1 MAREITDLHGNK
13 FKVGDYKLCLNI
25 PITGKGNL
33 VFTRDLISGEPF
45 NLSVSKKKYKGYFY
59 NLSLNLYVRFDLEY
73 MGYDESSDIRKS
85 HLYVRKGN
93 KRVRFPRPMG
103 TTAMALEY
111 QKNPNDELLIKIH
124 NYIIN
129 QWLMGNGVLC
139 GITYDINTFSY
150 RMGIDINYIRVFM
163 RDRLLSSRIWD
174 KEKAEDLLQALMG
187 EQLAWALEDRMEI
200 AHQVNILRESQGG
213 KYVPFISAELGKA
226 LKLKLE
232 SSTSLQSI
240 VRNLTGGST
249 TNIFAQFNQQNNVTQ
264 QNAITVEEARQIVL
278 ESQRVLD
285 KPEEAKLL
293 EDRYDI
299 KSLPEVVA
307 TKQEGVDTSKE
318 GLNLNKAELMQITD
332 DYKGAMSSFSK
343 EHHELRREIEMRIDP
358 DEEDPELYQYEDF
371 EEEEKED
378 GSFASQFL
386 RNSKLP

>member
-1 MAREITDLHGNK
+1 MSEKENK
-13 FKVGDYKLCLNI
+13 
-25 PITGKGNL
+25 
-33 VFTRDLISGEPF
+33 
-45 NLSVSKKKYKGYFY
+45 
-59 NLSLNLYVRFDLEY
+59 
-73 MGYDESSDIRKS
+73 M
-85 HLYVRKGN
+85 
-93 KRVRFPRPMG
+93 VRFPRPMG

-174 KEKAEDLLQALMG
+174 KDKAEDLLQALMG

-213 KYVPFISAELGKA
+213 QYVPFISAELGKA

-318 GLNLNKAELMQITD
+318 GFNLNKAELMQITD
-332 DYKGAMSSFSK
+332 DYKGAMSSFPR
-343 EHHELRREIEMRIDP
+343 EHHELRREIKMRIDP

>member
-1 MAREITDLHGNK
+1 M
-13 FKVGDYKLCLNI
+13 
-25 PITGKGNL
+25 
-33 VFTRDLISGEPF
+33 
-45 NLSVSKKKYKGYFY
+45 
-59 NLSLNLYVRFDLEY
+59 NLYVRFDLEY

-85 HLYVRKGN
+85 HLYVRKG
-93 KRVRFPRPMG
+93 KMVRFPRPMG

>member
-1 MAREITDLHGNK
+1 MAKEDKIT
-13 FKVGDYKLCLNI
+13 
-25 PITGKGNL
+25 
-33 VFTRDLISGEPF
+33 
-45 NLSVSKKKYKGYFY
+45 
-59 NLSLNLYVRFDLEY
+59 
-73 MGYDESSDIRKS
+73 
-85 HLYVRKGN
+85 
-93 KRVRFPRPMG
+93 RFPRPMG

-111 QKNPNDELLIKIH
+111 QKTHEEEALIKVQ
-124 NYIIN
+124 NYLIN

-139 GITYDINTFSY
+139 GVTYDINSFSN
-150 RMGIDINYIRVFM
+150 RLGIDIEYVRVFM
-163 RDRLLSSRIWD
+163 RDRLLSSRVWD
-174 KEKAEDLLQALMG
+174 KDKQEELLNALLG

-200 AHQVNILRESQGG
+200 SHQLQILRDSQGG
-213 KYVPFISAELGKA
+213 KYTPFISSEVNKT

-240 VRNLTGGST
+240 IRNLTGGNT

-278 ESQRVLD
+278 ESQRVMD
-285 KPEEAKLL
+285 KTEEAKLL
-293 EDRYDI
+293 ESRYDLS
-299 KSLPEVVA
+299 SLPEVVA

-332 DYKGAMSSFSK
+332 DYKGAMASFSK
-343 EHHELRREIEMRIDP
+343 EHHELRREIEMNIDP

-371 EEEEKED
+371 GEEEKED

>member
-1 MAREITDLHGNK
+1 MAKEDKI
-13 FKVGDYKLCLNI
+13 
-25 PITGKGNL
+25 
-33 VFTRDLISGEPF
+33 
-45 NLSVSKKKYKGYFY
+45 
-59 NLSLNLYVRFDLEY
+59 
-73 MGYDESSDIRKS
+73 
-85 HLYVRKGN
+85 
-93 KRVRFPRPMG
+93 VRFPRPLG
-103 TTAMALEY
+103 TTAMILEY
-111 QKNPNDELLIKIH
+111 QKSGNPEDLIKVQ
-124 NYIIN
+124 NYLIN
-129 QWLMGNGVLC
+129 QWLLGNGVLC
-139 GITYDINTFSY
+139 GVTYDINSFSN
-150 RMGIDINYIRVFM
+150 RLGIDTEYVRIFM
-163 RDRLLSSRIWD
+163 RDRLLSSKIWD
-174 KEKAEDLLQALMG
+174 RDKQEELLQALMG

>member
-1 MAREITDLHGNK
+1 MAKD
-13 FKVGDYKLCLNI
+13 NI
-25 PITGKGNL
+25 K
-33 VFTRDLISGEPF
+33 
-45 NLSVSKKKYKGYFY
+45 
-59 NLSLNLYVRFDLEY
+59 
-73 MGYDESSDIRKS
+73 
-85 HLYVRKGN
+85 
-93 KRVRFPRPMG
+93 RFPRPMG
-103 TTAMALEY
+103 TTAMAAEY
-111 QKNPNDELLIKIH
+111 QKSQNLEDLQKVY

-129 QWLMGNGVLC
+129 HWLMGNGMLC
-139 GITYDINTFSY
+139 GIMYDINTFSTKT
-150 RMGIDINYIRVFM
+150 GIDINYIRVFM
-163 RDRLLSSRIWD
+163 RDRLLQSKLWD
-174 KEKAEDLLQALMG
+174 KERQEEMLQALLG
-187 EQLAWALEDRMEI
+187 EQVAWALEDRMEI
-200 AHQVNILRESQGG
+200 SHQVNILRESQGG

-343 EHHELRREIEMRIDP
+343 EHHELRREIKMRIDP

-371 EEEEKED
+371 EKEEKED

>member
-1 MAREITDLHGNK
+1 MSEKENK
-13 FKVGDYKLCLNI
+13 I
-25 PITGKGNL
+25 
-33 VFTRDLISGEPF
+33 
-45 NLSVSKKKYKGYFY
+45 
-59 NLSLNLYVRFDLEY
+59 
-73 MGYDESSDIRKS
+73 
-85 HLYVRKGN
+85 
-93 KRVRFPRPMG
+93 VRFPRPMG

-111 QKNPNDELLIKIH
+111 QKNPDDNLLMKIH

-163 RDRLLSSRIWD
+163 RDRLLSSRIWNKD
-174 KEKAEDLLQALMG
+174 KAEDLLQALMG

-200 AHQVNILRESQGG
+200 AHQVNILRKSQGE
-213 KYVPFISAELGKA
+213 KYMPFISAELGKA

-264 QNAITVEEARQIVL
+264 QNAITIDEARQIVL
-278 ESQRVLD
+278 ESQRILD
-285 KPEEAKLL
+285 KTEEAKLL

-299 KSLPEVVA
+299 ASLPEVVA

-318 GLNLNKAELMQITD
+318 GLNLNKQELMQITD
-332 DYKGAMSSFSK
+332 DYEGAMSLFPD
-343 EHHELRREIEMRIDP
+343 EHHEIRREIEMRIDP
-358 DEEDPELYQYEDF
+358 DEEDPELYLYEDEPK
-371 EEEEKED
+371 EEDD
-378 GSFASQFL
+378 GSFAAQFL
-386 RNSKLP
+386 RNRKL

>member
-1 MAREITDLHGNK
+1 MSEKENK
-13 FKVGDYKLCLNI
+13 I
-25 PITGKGNL
+25 
-33 VFTRDLISGEPF
+33 
-45 NLSVSKKKYKGYFY
+45 
-59 NLSLNLYVRFDLEY
+59 
-73 MGYDESSDIRKS
+73 
-85 HLYVRKGN
+85 
-93 KRVRFPRPMG
+93 VRFPRPMG

-111 QKNPNDELLIKIH
+111 QKNPDDNLLMKIH

-174 KEKAEDLLQALMG
+174 KDKAEDLLQALMG

-213 KYVPFISAELGKA
+213 KYVPFISSELGKA

-249 TNIFAQFNQQNNVTQ
+249 TNTNIFAQFNQQNNVTQ

-278 ESQRVLD
+278 ESQKVLD
-285 KPEEAKLL
+285 KTEEAKLL
-293 EDRYDI
+293 ESRYDLS
-299 KSLPEVVA
+299 SLPEVVA
-307 TKQEGVDTSKE
+307 TKQEGIDTSKE

-343 EHHELRREIEMRIDP
+343 EHHELRREIEMNIDP
-358 DEEDPELYQYEDF
+358 DEEDPELYAY
-371 EEEEKED
+371 EEELPEEED
-378 GSFASQFL
+378 NSSFASQFL
-386 RNSKLP
+386 RNKKLP

>member
-1 MAREITDLHGNK
+1 MSEK
-13 FKVGDYKLCLNI
+13 
-25 PITGKGNL
+25 
-33 VFTRDLISGEPF
+33 E
-45 NLSVSKKKYKGYFY
+45 SK
-59 NLSLNLYVRFDLEY
+59 
-73 MGYDESSDIRKS
+73 I
-85 HLYVRKGN
+85 
-93 KRVRFPRPMG
+93 VRFPRPMG

-111 QKNPNDELLIKIH
+111 QKNPDDSLLMKIH

-174 KEKAEDLLQALMG
+174 KDKAEDLLQALMG

-213 KYVPFISAELGKA
+213 KYVPFISSELGKA

-278 ESQRVLD
+278 ESQRVMD
-285 KPEEAKLL
+285 KTEEAKLL
-293 EDRYDI
+293 ESRYDLS
-299 KSLPEVVA
+299 SLPEVVA

-332 DYKGAMSSFSK
+332 DYKLSLI
-343 EHHELRREIEMRIDP
+343 HI
-358 DEEDPELYQYEDF
+358 
-371 EEEEKED
+371 
-378 GSFASQFL
+378 
-386 RNSKLP
+386 

>member
-1 MAREITDLHGNK
+1 MSEKENK
-13 FKVGDYKLCLNI
+13 
-25 PITGKGNL
+25 
-33 VFTRDLISGEPF
+33 
-45 NLSVSKKKYKGYFY
+45 
-59 NLSLNLYVRFDLEY
+59 
-73 MGYDESSDIRKS
+73 M
-85 HLYVRKGN
+85 
-93 KRVRFPRPMG
+93 VRFPRPMG

-213 KYVPFISAELGKA
+213 EYVPFISAELGKA

-371 EEEEKED
+371 EEEKKED